1 MDSHGDSGSN
11 TTRRTSRKRRSN
23 LNHRP
28 SNESES
34 PQENRDSISLSSTP
48 SDHVSDA
55 PSAGKESSTLSLN
68 LCDAETVHKIYDEEN
83 TMEDSTELKSCGDD
97 NPAAASLNSRQMKD
111 DKMSEQ
117 ATGDYHSE
125 PPGAA
130 SDGTGNKV
138 NKVKLKVGGV
148 THTIHTRSSSG
159 CSSIAENFATKPSS
173 DANYP
178 LSKVF
183 SNGNSIQ
190 LMHCMH
196 HHILK

>member
-11 TTRRTSRKRRSN
+11 TTRRTSRRRRSN
-23 LNHRP
+23 FNHRP

-55 PSAGKESSTLSLN
+55 PSVGKESSTPSLN
-68 LCDAETVHKIYDEEN
+68 LCDAADEEN
-83 TMEDSTELKSCGDD
+83 TLEESTDLKSCVDD

-111 DKMSEQ
+111 NKMSEQ

-125 PPGAA
+125 PLGAA

-159 CSSIAENFATKPSS
+159 SSSVAGTFATKPSS
-173 DANYP
+173 DENYP
-178 LSKVF
+178 PPKVF
-183 SNGNSIQ
+183 FSGLKAFQ
-190 LMHCMH
+190 LF
-196 HHILK
+196 